1 MRSLLETSIIINPRD
16 IGGINQLSQ
25 LWGTTSYNPWFTP
38 SDTLADATNITP
50 ENDHQ
55 KKKLETSQITST
67 IYQKNTSWN

>member
-38 SDTLADATNITP
+38 SDSLADATNITP

-55 KKKLETSQITST
+55 KKTGNLANHINHISKKTSS
-67 IYQKNTSWN
+67 N